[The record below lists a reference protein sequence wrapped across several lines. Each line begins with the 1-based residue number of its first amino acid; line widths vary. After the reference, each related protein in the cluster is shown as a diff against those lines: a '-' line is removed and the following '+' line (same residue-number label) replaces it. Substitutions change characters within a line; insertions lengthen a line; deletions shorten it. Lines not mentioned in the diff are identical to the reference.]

1 MNFGSKM
8 SECEQNGFLN
18 VDTLVINNSDNKIS
32 VEAEL
37 LGESNFKGV
46 KSMTSEEYKAMIEKL
61 YFK

>member
-1 MNFGSKM
+1 M
-8 SECEQNGFLN
+8 SEVGQNGFLT
-18 VDTLVINNSDNKIS
+18 VDIPAINNSDNNIS

-37 LGESNFKGV
+37 LGDSNSKGV

>member
-1 MNFGSKM
+1 M
-8 SECEQNGFLN
+8 SEVEQNGFLT
-18 VDTLVINNSDNKIS
+18 VDIPAINNSDNNIS

-37 LGESNFKGV
+37 LGDSNSKCV

>member
-1 MNFGSKM
+1 M
-8 SECEQNGFLN
+8 SEVEQNDFLT
-18 VDTLVINNSDNKIS
+18 VDIPAINNSDNNIS

-37 LGESNFKGV
+37 LGDSNSKGV